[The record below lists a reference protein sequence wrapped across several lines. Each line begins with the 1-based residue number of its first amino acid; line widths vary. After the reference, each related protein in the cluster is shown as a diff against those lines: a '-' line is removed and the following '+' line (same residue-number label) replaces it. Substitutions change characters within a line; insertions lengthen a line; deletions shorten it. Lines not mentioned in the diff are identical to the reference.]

1 MFKSQYISTY
11 RVLRKG
17 IITVTTPS
25 VLSLILLVT
34 ASVFLIANDYNA
46 GGILIILSFI
56 IFFILFQHLHLN
68 WYIWAVK
75 YVDDIPQ
82 FLKAGEIYQLTRYEQ
97 FPRIRTIFPY
107 KKKKNEIEHI
117 VLERK
122 EKNLL
127 IVELDNNPHLSGYY
141 VYNSIFL
148 GLFGLLIGLSCSYLV
163 WFFIDE
169 PSEYSLIY
177 TIFLIIL
184 FSLFAFIG
192 FWGFILSL
200 NREPFLSICKEGVM
214 IKKTVSRDNK
224 LIRNCNLKW
233 NEIENIEVEKRL
245 EGFGKSRS
253 TNKYLKI
260 THKEK
265 NGTLNTMEISLV
277 GLNTTIVKLDE
288 AIKTYKKYNKD
299 IT

>member
-17 IITVTTPS
+17 VMMVIIPS

-34 ASVFLIANDYNA
+34 ASVFLIANDYYA
-46 GGILIILSFI
+46 GGILIILSFF
-56 IFFILFQHLHLN
+56 IFFVLFQHLQLN
-68 WYIWAVK
+68 WFIWAVK

-97 FPRIRTIFPY
+97 FPNIKTIFPY
-107 KKKKNEIEHI
+107 KKKKKEIENT

-122 EKNLL
+122 EKDLL
-127 IVELDNNPHLSGYY
+127 IVEIDNIPHLSGYH
-141 VYNSIFL
+141 VYNSIIL
-148 GLFGLLIGLSCSYLV
+148 GLFGFLMGLFCSYLV

-169 PSEYSLIY
+169 PSEYGLIY

-184 FSLFAFIG
+184 FSLFALIG
-192 FWGFILSL
+192 FLSFLFSL
-200 NREPFLSICKEGVM
+200 NRDPFLSICKEGVM
-214 IKKTVSRDNK
+214 IKKAMSRDYK
-224 LIRNCNLKW
+224 QIRDCNLKW
-233 NEIENIEVEKRL
+233 NEIENIEVEKRI
-245 EGFGKSRS
+245 EGVGKSRS

-288 AIKTYKKYNKD
+288 AIKTYKKFNKNVM
-299 IT
+299 